1 YGNRG
6 TNGVIVVTTKG
17 GNFNQKMEIH
27 YSSQYGLSEIMPL
40 NMSMMSAKQKLTF
53 MRNRGLDIA
62 GMGIPGL
69 SNNMSD
75 AEIDAYTS
83 GHNTNWEDVF
93 FRTASYN
100 RQDLTITT
108 GSENTANATSINYLD
123 QEGIFFATGLQ

>member
-1 YGNRG
+1 
-6 TNGVIVVTTKG
+6 
-17 GNFNQKMEIH
+17 
-27 YSSQYGLSEIMPL
+27 
-40 NMSMMSAKQKLTF
+40 
-53 MRNRGLDIA
+53 
-62 GMGIPGL
+62 GL

-123 QEGIFFATGLQ
+123 QEGIFFATGLQRFGFRNKFRGKTNNDKFQYTANINVTYSKMNWDSGDGVRAVL